1 MTDLKAFKGVDA
13 WIFDLD
19 NTLYPR
25 SCDLFAQMD
34 VRMTAFIEN
43 LLNLPFDDARKIQ
56 KDYYRDYGTTL
67 RGLMIEK
74 KINPKDYLDFVHDI
88 DYAPVK
94 DAPDLRA
101 ALEELPGRRV
111 IFTNGDVPHAKRTT
125 DRLGITDLFDHVFDI
140 VASDLIPKP
149 HRAPYEQF
157 LGVTGIEP
165 TRAAFFEDLPR
176 NLAVPHEMGMRTVLV
191 IDPPTGSVPRMD
203 WETTISNEEHVHH
216 TTDDLAAFL
225 KQVLEAL

>member
-1 MTDLKAFKGVDA
+1 MIDLTRFKDVDA

-43 LLNLPFDDARKIQ
+43 LLDLPFDEARKIQ

-88 DYAPVK
+88 DYSPVK

-101 ALEELPGRRV
+101 ALEL
-111 IFTNGDVPHAKRTT
+111 
-125 DRLGITDLFDHVFDI
+125 
-140 VASDLIPKP
+140 SLI
-149 HRAPYEQF
+149 H
-157 LGVTGIEP
+157 I
-165 TRAAFFEDLPR
+165 
-176 NLAVPHEMGMRTVLV
+176 
-191 IDPPTGSVPRMD
+191 
-203 WETTISNEEHVHH
+203 
-216 TTDDLAAFL
+216 
-225 KQVLEAL
+225 

>member
-43 LLNLPFDDARKIQ
+43 LLNLPFDEARKIQ

-101 ALEELPGRRV
+101 ALEQLPGRRV

-140 VASDLIPKP
+140 VASDLMPKP
-149 HRAPYEQF
+149 HRGPYEQF
-157 LGVTGIEP
+157 
-165 TRAAFFEDLPR
+165 
-176 NLAVPHEMGMRTVLV
+176 
-191 IDPPTGSVPRMD
+191 
-203 WETTISNEEHVHH
+203 
-216 TTDDLAAFL
+216 
-225 KQVLEAL
+225 